1 MSRSLASYEGVDEEE
16 QFRVASAA
24 FTRLA
29 EDTRLPFLEVQLIRK
44 YFIERKDTRSIRTID
59 RINVV
64 LGEHR
69 RQTLRILG
77 MCQTR
82 DTLVED
88 LMATVKQF
96 KARGLTTLQF
106 QTSALHLLYQHR
118 QITLTI
124 VEEVFAWREGLT
136 RPFPFTFKGGNYFTK
151 ILADC
156 KTIDG
161 AGIEQV
167 LPLKMSEFPLCSN
180 VQAIS
185 LFADADRSPT
195 KNNSSLSPERRA
207 KRDVAIQERLRTAEI
222 ILLNEVS
229 MQQRVFAELKDISED
244 GKFVTLLNIPD
255 IIPDCAEGIPVSNKK
270 WDGMMRE
277 SVARAQQKA
286 DADAAAHPQLS

>member
-1 MSRSLASYEGVDEEE
+1 MSRGSVGDEEE
-16 QFRVASAA
+16 QFRVANAA

-29 EDTRLPFLEVQLIRK
+29 DDTRLPFLEVQLIRK
-44 YFIERKDTRSIRTID
+44 YFIERRDTRSIATIE

-88 LMATVKQF
+88 LMATIRQF
-96 KARGLTTLQF
+96 KGRELTTLQF
-106 QTSALHLLYQHR
+106 QTAALHLLYQHR
-118 QITLTI
+118 QITLAI

-136 RPFPFTFKGGNYFTK
+136 RPFPFTFKGGNYFAR

-156 KTIDG
+156 KAIDG

-167 LPLKMSEFPLCSN
+167 LPLKMAEFPLCSN

-195 KNNSSLSPERRA
+195 RGELPVSPERRA
-207 KRDVAIQERLRTAEI
+207 KRDAAIQERLRTAEV
-222 ILLNEVS
+222 ILLNEVA
-229 MQQRVFAELKDISED
+229 MQQRVFNELKEISEA

-255 IIPDCAEGIPVSNKK
+255 IIPDCSEGIPVSNKQ
-270 WDGMMRE
+270 WDGLMRQ
-277 SVARAQQKA
+277 SVARAQQQA
-286 DADAAAHPQLS
+286 DADAAAHPQLQ